1 MQILN
6 MKIMNFEY
14 INFKDDLSMFK
25 CLVAIEITKKS
36 STKT

>member
-14 INFKDDLSMFK
+14 IKFKDDLSMFK
-25 CLVAIEITKKS
+25 YLCCYRNY
-36 STKT
+36 